1 MPERNLQVFLWP
13 EAREGAVMGEKKA
26 LKEAAAE
33 EKGEKK
39 MGDLSEQLLELDT
52 LERHLKDCIEHE
64 LIPNTEI
71 LLLLVRA
78 ITEKICYYEKEYD
91 LEVPSEPVF
100 YVEDYTDFI
109 RMKEGVSTEA

>member
-1 MPERNLQVFLWP
+1 
-13 EAREGAVMGEKKA
+13 MGEKKA

-39 MGDLSEQLLELDT
+39 MGDLSSQFLELDT
-52 LERHLKDCIEHE
+52 LERYLKDCIEHE
-64 LIPNTEI
+64 LVPNAEI

-78 ITEKICYYEKEYD
+78 ITEKILYYEGKYD
-91 LEVPSEPVF
+91 LKVPDVPVY

-109 RMKEGVSTEA
+109 RMKEGVLTEA